1 MQDPRDAP
9 SLRFVRRL
17 ASPLLA
23 LLVLAGAA
31 AAQERVFDGRDP
43 GRWRA
48 LAARACAL
56 DPAGRAVL
64 VLEGRRV
71 LASPDARAACQRAV
85 DHHAARRPSGG
96 DAGAEERLL
105 RALLAPPAVVAPGL
119 ASGDEVEADAAAA
132 ERGRAIR
139 AALDR
144 LAVGLSDLGLPD
156 PAAHPRVRVGRT
168 LGWLVGEEGDTVWL
182 VTDAPALRSVSAP
195 GGWVRVDPLDE
206 ALDGALRLRK
216 QTQPARRWRGR
227 DVDRSDVERVRLA
240 WSADRLGRPE
250 LAALLL
256 GLDDEPGR
264 DVQAALDVAA
274 MTSLRGEVTAA
285 WERCAPPGHVR
296 ELLAPILR
304 QASGRTLRVAR
315 AFEDGL
321 LLLEADAGDWRAP
334 TALEWSALGLEE
346 RLEALAA
353 AARAGALEQPFPADA
368 APPSPSER
376 PARSS
381 GRWSDRSTNVAG
393 GDRAGGSLPTARDRL
408 ADLGWDALP
417 ILVELLEDRRPV
429 RGVRAPSCCDEDDRP
444 YATVGDVCA
453 RLLGRYVG
461 FGTCARQ
468 RRGVE
473 SWWAQWSEEG
483 PAAWWASRLRA
494 APPRSYAALEARAEA
509 DLGWRPRGVLAGRV
523 HTATG
528 DAERAAWLAVAA
540 DLREPTLADAFAR
553 AAEEGPLPVAV
564 VGVRGL
570 AALSDPRAAAA
581 AAGLARTPD
590 LARQP
595 AAVEALAALRAARF
609 PSTVELTRALAAAP
623 PKGRALALSTVLRPD
638 DLDDRLALLVL
649 GSAPG
654 ASTPWSDYESR
665 RRPDGSIQRATS
677 LRRGIAADLLKAQR
691 LALPPSAAPEAAT
704 LTFQE
709 AAATP
714 RSVALEPD
722 LGPVAVAMLTSDVA
736 DWRDDPV
743 RRDQAV
749 AVAVRLG
756 AGVVAALGSETGVDL
771 RAALSEG
778 LLDPGRAGPLATAAD
793 EAGPW
798 VRDWL
803 AEVDDG
809 RAALALDRTP
819 RGPLLPC
826 AALELDPGVPA
837 ALREAAAGW
846 VERGGVDAPTLVLAL
861 RTWAASEADDAPP
874 GVLLRLRRDADG
886 GASLRLSPLTGP
898 GEPGLVFEVR
908 SGMLERTWWRRPPGA
923 SAAEAA
929 QAGFGQLLAP
939 FVADP
944 GAPVE
949 VLVRAWR

>member
-1 MQDPRDAP
+1 MQDPDGAP
-9 SLRFVRRL
+9 TLRFVRHL
-17 ASPLLA
+17 ASPLL
-23 LLVLAGAA
+23 LLLCLAGAA
-31 AAQERVFDGRDP
+31 AAQERVFDARDP
-43 GRWRA
+43 SRWRA
-48 LAARACAL
+48 LASRACGL
-56 DPAGRAVL
+56 DATGKAAL

-71 LASPDARAACQRAV
+71 IATPEARVACQRAA
-85 DHHAARRPSGG
+85 DHHASRRPPGSSP
-96 DAGAEERLL
+96 GAEEQLL
-105 RALLAPPAVVAPGL
+105 RDLLDASRVDPPAV
-119 ASGDEVEADAAAA
+119 VEADAAAIESA
-132 ERGRAIR
+132 RVVR

-144 LAVGLSDLGLPD
+144 LAAGLSDLGLPD
-156 PAAHPRVRVGRT
+156 PATHPRVRAGRT
-168 LGWLVGEEGDTVWL
+168 VGWLVGQEGETVYL
-182 VTDAPALRSVSAP
+182 AVDAPA
-195 GGWVRVDPLDE
+195 VRAVGAASGVVRIDPLDE
-206 ALDGALRLRK
+206 ALEGAVRLRK
-216 QTQPARRWRGR
+216 QVQPARRWRAR

-240 WSADRLGRPE
+240 WSADRLGRPG

-264 DVQAALDVAA
+264 DVQASLDVVA
-274 MTSLRGEVTAA
+274 MATLRGEVTAA
-285 WERCAPPGHVR
+285 WERCAPPAHVR
-296 ELLAPILR
+296 ALLAPILR
-304 QASGRTLRVAR
+304 QASGRTLRMAR

-334 TALEWSALGLEE
+334 SAAEWDALGLEG

-368 APPSPSER
+368 PPPAASER
-376 PARSS
+376 AGRGFDS
-381 GRWSDRSTNVAG
+381 GRWSDRTAG
-393 GDRAGGSLPTARDRL
+393 SVPTARDRL
-408 ADLGWDALP
+408 ADLGWAALP
-417 ILVELLEDRRPV
+417 TLVQLLEDPRPV

-444 YATVGDVCA
+444 YATVGDVSA

-473 SWWAQWSEEG
+473 SWWAQWSEGG
-483 PAAWWASRLRA
+483 PAAWWTSRLRA
-494 APPRSYAALEARAEA
+494 APPRSYASLESRAEG

-523 HTATG
+523 HTASG

-564 VGVRGL
+564 IGVRGL
-570 AALSDPRAAAA
+570 AALGDPRAGGAAER
-581 AAGLARTPD
+581 LARTPD

-595 AAVEALAALRAARF
+595 AAVEALAALRAARY
-609 PSTVELTRALAAAP
+609 PSTLELTRALAAAP

-638 DLDDRLALLVL
+638 DLDDRLALLL
-649 GSAPG
+649 IGSAPG

-677 LRRGIAADLLKAQR
+677 LRLGVAGDLLRAQR
-691 LALPPSAAPEAAT
+691 LQLPAAAPELATAT
-704 LTFQE
+704 LQE

-736 DWRDDPV
+736 GWRDDPT

-756 AGVVAALGSETGVDL
+756 SGVVAALGSEAGVDL
-771 RAALSEG
+771 RAAFAEA
-778 LLDPGRAGPLATAAD
+778 LLDAGRAGALATIAD

-798 VRDWL
+798 VRTWL
-803 AEVDDG
+803 AEGDDAG
-809 RAALALDRTP
+809 RAVEALDRTP

-826 AALELDPGVPA
+826 AAVELDPGVTA
-837 ALREAAAGW
+837 VVRAAAAGW
-846 VERGGVDAPTLVLAL
+846 AERGGVDAPTLVLAL

-874 GVLLRLRRDADG
+874 GVVLRLRRDADG
-886 GASLRLSPLTGP
+886 ASSLRVSPLTGP
-898 GEPGLVFEVR
+898 GEPGLVFEVK
-908 SGMLERTWWRRPPGA
+908 SGMLERTWWRRPAGA
-923 SAAEAA
+923 TAAEAA

-939 FVADP
+939 FTADP

-949 VLVRAWR
+949 LLVRAWR